1 MSETPLRRIRAQT
14 APRDPNMMRFIL
26 DAPVQKNRSA
36 SFDGPDDDAPLSGAL
51 FAIDGVRKV
60 QVTDETIMVTRQP
73 EIDWQALKAP
83 VAAAIR
89 QVLDQTDQ
97 PLGEDCDPAPAADS
111 DAALLAEVTDL
122 LETHANP
129 AIASHGGHISAE
141 GVENGTV
148 YLRMSGGCQGCAA
161 SAVTLRKGVETM
173 LRKALPAI
181 VEIVD
186 VTDHASGENPFYSR
200 EPGESVGFHRPVPAD
215 RIAWE
220 DGELAIDPDYL
231 APRLGLQPNELQI
244 GLERGEVIITTE
256 PRPAPMSD
264 QTRVVVRSA
273 QRAWAADVLPDG
285 TAREIPPPRAP
296 AAREQAANTLPS
308 RIRAYLEFLPA
319 DTLPITYGRLARGL
333 GMYAPGSIR
342 KVTAALEDLMRE
354 DSAAERPFI
363 AALAVNR
370 GPDKIPGQ
378 GFFDLARTLGR
389 QPISG
394 ETDRDFHLRELNA
407 MLGRKNARQD
417 N

>member
-1 MSETPLRRIRAQT
+1 MSDSPRRRIRAQT
-14 APRDPNMMRFIL
+14 APGDPLLMRFIL
-26 DAPVQKNRSA
+26 DAPVQKDRAA
-36 SFDGPDDDAPLSGAL
+36 SFDGPDDDAPLADAL

-60 QVTDETIMVTRQP
+60 QVTGETVLVTRKP
-73 EIDWQALKAP
+73 EADWQALKAP

-89 QVLDQTDQ
+89 HVLDQTDQ
-97 PLGEDCDPAPAADS
+97 PLGGGSDAAPVEGG

-186 VTDHASGENPFYSR
+186 VTDHASGENPFYHR
-200 EPGESVGFHRPVPAD
+200 EPGESAVFHRPVPAD

-285 TAREIPPPRAP
+285 TAREVPPPRALS
-296 AAREQAANTLPS
+296 AGEQAAHTLPH
-308 RIRAYLEFLPA
+308 RIRAYLESLPVE
-319 DTLPITYGRLARGL
+319 TMPITYGRLARGL

-354 DSAAERPFI
+354 DSAAGRPFI

-378 GFFDLARTLGR
+378 GFFDLARALGR
-389 QPISG
+389 HQNAG
-394 ETDRDFHLRELNA
+394 ESDRAFHLRELDA
-407 MLGRKNARQD
+407 KLGRTNAGP
-417 N
+417 NK